1 MNHQYAMKRRQK
13 HADGDDIIII
23 AWLLLLLLDDEN
35 IKFTLGSPLLHN
47 FVASLMLLLLWCV
60 ILFNV
65 GFSLLILFYFSS
77 YVCRAFFHEVHRH
90 QYSSAAAVV
99 VVVGFDLEASWPAF
113 CVLLMMKAKNFD
125 PFRVGWWMS
134 ESERRA
140 EGGSL
145 AQLLLYA
152 YACSMHVQC
161 RVE

>member
-35 IKFTLGSPLLHN
+35 IKFTLGSPLLHCFFN
-47 FVASLMLLLLWCV
+47 ASFVVVCDLVQCW
-60 ILFNV
+60 I
-65 GFSLLILFYFSS
+65 FSSHFILFYFSS

-113 CVLLMMKAKNFD
+113 CV
-125 PFRVGWWMS
+125 
-134 ESERRA
+134 
-140 EGGSL
+140 
-145 AQLLLYA
+145 
-152 YACSMHVQC
+152 C
-161 RVE
+161 